1 MKPSDLDLI
10 RRSKDGDLDAFNGLV
25 ERYQGQVF
33 NVAIR
38 ILGSGASADDA
49 TQETFIA
56 AYGAIGKFR
65 GDNIRAWLLRIA
77 KNKCYDMMRSMRR
90 RPADSLDDMPYEP
103 TSTAASANPTPEEE
117 AMRGELAAAI
127 QRAIMSLPRDQRAV
141 VVFVDVQGLSYGE
154 AAEAAG
160 VSIGTVKSRLS
171 RGRRTVRD
179 YLRERGGELL
189 PPEFRQTG

>member
-10 RRSKDGDLDAFNGLV
+10 RRSKAGNLDAFNVLV

-33 NVAIR
+33 NAAIR
-38 ILGSGASADDA
+38 ILGNGAAADDA

-56 AYGAIGKFR
+56 AYGAIGRFR

-77 KNKCYDMMRSMRR
+77 KNKCYDMMRSARR
-90 RPADSLDDMPYEP
+90 RQADSLDDMPNEP
-103 TSTAASANPTPEEE
+103 RAMASANPTPEEA

-127 QRAIMSLPRDQRAV
+127 QQAIMALPRDQRAA

-171 RGRRTVRD
+171 RGRRAVRD
-179 YLRERGGELL
+179 YLREHGGELL